1 MKCHNP
7 ANHANHIC
15 QLKVQQNFEE
25 VKRLKKG
32 ATHYCRNC
40 EAGSVNS
47 ENLCDPA
54 PYQGKV
60 GILKWK
66 GH

>member
-1 MKCHNP
+1 MGKCTNP

-15 QLKVQQNFEE
+15 QLKIQQKFDE
-25 VKRLKKG
+25 VKKLGKD
-32 ATHYCRNC
+32 ATFFCSNC
-40 EAGSVNS
+40 ESPTT
-47 ENLCDPA
+47 DPQKVCVSA

-66 GH
+66 K